1 MHAHSFRSMSVTPK
15 ALTSLLT
22 ILVSTARGLRCLFAG
37 TNRILCTEN
46 EMGGESCSICLA
58 DFEAGEDL
66 VILPCEHRF
75 CPNGCIENWLR
86 ISSKCPNCKQDSKV
100 CGEPMLRRGKW
111 RDVDTGETKQ

>member
-1 MHAHSFRSMSVTPK
+1 VEDQGSMNMWVG
-15 ALTSLLT
+15 
-22 ILVSTARGLRCLFAG
+22 GLRCLFAG

-75 CPNGCIENWLR
+75 CSNGCIENWLR